1 VGDKEPAPQPGSA
14 EWAEAK
20 LQSHGFYVHYVPL
33 GEGYVNAH
41 THGVAESWPG
51 QLDLQIVVA
60 LGTQT
65 CHGMLSDFV
74 SRIRA
79 GERFQAGDRV
89 ERILTQP
96 VLLAEAQEGPP
107 QRTVLRVLIPDAAGK
122 LPGDEGFDPEWA
134 PRQVDLETSE

>member
-1 VGDKEPAPQPGSA
+1 MSDKIPEPKVGSA

-20 LQSHGFYVHYVPL
+20 LTSHGFYVHYVPL
-33 GEGYVNAH
+33 GDGYVNAH

-60 LGTQT
+60 LGPQT

-96 VLLAEAQEGPP
+96 VLLSEAQEGPP
-107 QRTVLRVLIPDAAGK
+107 LRTLLRVLVPDEAGK
-122 LPGDEGFDPEWA
+122 FPGEEGYDSEWA
-134 PRQVDLETSE
+134 PRQAELETRG

>member
-1 VGDKEPAPQPGSA
+1 VSDEVPKPGSPA
-14 EWAEAK
+14 WAEAK
-20 LQSHGFYVHYVPL
+20 LNEHGFYVHYVPL
-33 GEGYVNAH
+33 SEGYVNAH

-60 LGTQT
+60 LGPQT

-74 SRIRA
+74 ARIRV

-96 VLLAEAQEGPP
+96 VLLCEAQEGPP
-107 QRTVLRVLIPDAAGK
+107 LRTVLRVLIPDAAGK
-122 LPGDEGFDPEWA
+122 LPGDEGFDETWV
-134 PRQVDLETSE
+134 PRQLTLDTSE